1 MKTKLFIIAAAF
13 FLLATFLLGGA
24 ARADNPADIA
34 GKVGVVD
41 IQKIMR
47 DSLAAKN
54 LQSQISKKKDDFEA
68 EIKKQEDEL
77 QKADKDLAE
86 QRNVLSAEALEK
98 KRNEFKSR
106 LTKVQRNVQTRKA
119 QLEDAYN
126 KALSE
131 IQTSVLKITAD
142 LAKEK
147 NLALVIPTSQILYA
161 QDKMNIS
168 DEVLKKLDK
177 ELPKVTV
184 TIDPNIEKEAKKAAE
199 QSEKSDKPAK
209 Q

>member
-1 MKTKLFIIAAAF
+1 MKTKLFIFAAAF
-13 FLLATFLLGGA
+13 FLVAIA
-24 ARADNPADIA
+24 ARAETPADIA
-34 GKVGVVD
+34 DKIGVVD

-54 LQSQISKKKDDFEA
+54 LQSQISKKKDEFEA
-68 EIKKQEDEL
+68 EIKKQEDDL

-86 QRNVLSAEALEK
+86 QRNVLSAEALDK
-98 KRNEFKSR
+98 KRTEFKNR

-147 NLALVIPTSQILYA
+147 NLGLVIPTSQILYA

-177 ELPKVTV
+177 DLPKVTV

-199 QSEKSDKPAK
+199 KEEKSESPSGK
-209 Q
+209 